1 MFEVANRY
9 TVLVVDKRDLFEHIE
24 AASHLGLKWIA
35 DDHQMV
41 DRTRCSLYIFFD
53 EAGKQNYLS
62 RQYGDVVDEIRAI
75 IENASPGS
83 DDGDLLKQI
92 AERVG
97 L

>member
-1 MFEVANRY
+1 MFQAADRY
-9 TVLVVDKRDLFEHIE
+9 TVLVIDKRDLVEHIE
-24 AASHLGLKWIA
+24 AASRLGLKWFA

-41 DRTRCSLYIFFD
+41 SSTRCSLYIFFD

-75 IENASPGS
+75 IETASP
-83 DDGDLLKQI
+83 DADPGDLLKQI
-92 AERVG
+92 AERVE